1 MLSDWNLV
9 LELEAVDR
17 TVDIV
22 FAWCTSF
29 FTRNYMDFI
38 QALIFSHVTVRLF
51 FKADARHRQ
60 ALRFVLCFL
69 VSFNTA
75 SIVSALIYQV
85 AYPYV
90 KLKGNKLEFYFTTR
104 ASMSPCNP
112 R

>member
-38 QALIFSHVTVRLF
+38 QALIFSTRRW
-51 FKADARHRQ
+51 ATGYDGAAR
-60 ALRFVLCFL
+60 
-69 VSFNTA
+69 
-75 SIVSALIYQV
+75 
-85 AYPYV
+85 
-90 KLKGNKLEFYFTTR
+90 
-104 ASMSPCNP
+104 PCEQ
-112 R
+112 

>member
-1 MLSDWNLV
+1 
-9 LELEAVDR
+9 
-17 TVDIV
+17 
-22 FAWCTSF
+22 
-29 FTRNYMDFI
+29 MDFI

-90 KLKGNKLEFYFTTR
+90 NLNGTVWDFYLPPR
-104 ASMSPCNP
+104 ACLSPCSP
-112 R
+112 